1 MLIQSI
7 EDILNILTRFF
18 RDGTDQSP
26 QKYGIHI
33 PSGNKSYEEFE
44 IMLHFW
50 RIYRK
55 ELKEF

>member
-1 MLIQSI
+1 MDTFMNLQQVICSAF
-7 EDILNILTRFF
+7 LSPLKLLKL

-44 IMLHFW
+44 IMLHF
-50 RIYRK
+50 
-55 ELKEF
+55 